1 MKRALALALSLA
13 LLGATAP
20 VAAKDPRVVYTKK
33 SLYRNILVSDEGD
46 RMCLAFRLRS
56 GQVNSLQSCMLKQDH
71 DELVFDYSRSVM
83 VGLLSTPA
91 PKRVLVLGL
100 GGGSIPRVY
109 AKLYPKATID
119 VVEIDPAVVQVAA
132 DWFDFKPTANVRVHV
147 KDGRQFV
154 KQAGVFKQS
163 WDLVVLDAFNGDY
176 IPEHMMTREFL
187 EECKAVLAPNGTLVA
202 NTFSRSRLY
211 ESESATYAAVFGRFI
226 NLKHD
231 DGNRIIVGR
240 NGAPPTLAQLKALVP
255 NLQPRLAVFG
265 VDFAAVLSH
274 VRAAPD
280 WDPKARI
287 LTDEWNPANVMKG
300 K

>member
-1 MKRALALALSLA
+1 MMRASLVALFVAALAWPAL
-13 LLGATAP
+13 
-20 VAAKDPRVVYTKK
+20 AAKDPRIVYTKR

-46 RMCLAFRLRS
+46 RMCMAFRLRT
-56 GQVNSLQSCMLKQDH
+56 GQVNSLQSCMLKADH
-71 DELVFDYSRSVM
+71 DKLVFDYSKAVM
-83 VGLLSTPA
+83 TGLLSTPN
-91 PKRVLVLGL
+91 PKRILVLGL

-109 AKLYPKATID
+109 AKLYPKAQID

-132 DWFDFKPTANVRVHV
+132 DWFDFKASASMKVHT

-154 KQAGVFKQS
+154 KQAGVFGQS

-187 EECKAVLAPNGTLVA
+187 EECKAILTPNGTLVA
-202 NTFSRSRLY
+202 NTFSRSQLY
-211 ESESATYAAVFGRFI
+211 ASESATYAAVFGRFI

-231 DGNRIIVGR
+231 DGNRLIIGR
-240 NGAPPTLAQLKALVP
+240 NGTPPTLAQLKAMVP
-255 NLQPRLAVFG
+255 TVQPRVAPFG
-265 VDFAAVLSH
+265 VDYAAALKH